1 MTQPGP
7 SATPARPANSLRRVG
22 SESRLWLGLVM
33 VAYLGLACC
42 YALLTPVDNAPDESA
57 HRVYVQWL
65 AENRRLPVFD
75 PADAQHYELH
85 QPPLY
90 YALCLPAYLGGGNGV
105 ETERVTR
112 AMRFV
117 NVILGLALVLL
128 TFGFAAHMLPDKPWA
143 VLGATAFAAFLP
155 MQVALCASLNND
167 VLTDVLIAGALWL
180 LAVQLRAGRQ
190 PREKGKDGEG
200 PGAKRARRAKRNAR
214 VQTEPVEQEW
224 VRSDTGG
231 FTPWRM
237 AAVGALAGLGLLT
250 KTQAVFLLPVIW
262 LAALVG
268 WWNRDVPMKRALGL
282 AALATGVSLAVGGWW
297 LVRNQLLYG
306 DPLAMRVFLQAFVT
320 TRPTPETMM
329 AAAHLSP
336 TEYVGQLV
344 LPWTFRSFWGMFGPS
359 AAGRFAFYPAWTYRL
374 LGAFTLAAAAGVGVW
389 LFRGPRVA
397 WQRRALLPPT
407 LLGALVVASFVGF
420 NMTFFQAQGRYLLPA
435 LPLWALLF
443 AVGVESLAPPR
454 ARSLLALAVSLLML
468 ALSVGGI
475 AVIGLLLVP
484 PSVG

>member
-1 MTQPGP
+1 MGLLGRGGAGP
-7 SATPARPANSLRRVG
+7 
-22 SESRLWLGLVM
+22 RLCLGLVM
-33 VAYLGLACC
+33 GAYLGLACC

-90 YALCLPAYLGGGNGV
+90 YALCLPAYLAGGDGV

-128 TFGFAAHMLPDKPWA
+128 TFGFTAHMLPDKPWA

-180 LAVQLRAGRQ
+180 LAIQLRAGRQ
-190 PREKGKDGEG
+190 PREKGKDGDG
-200 PGAKRARRAKRNAR
+200 SRAKRGRRAKPNAR
-214 VQTEPVEQEW
+214 VQTEPEEQEW

-262 LAALVG
+262 LAVLVG
-268 WWNRDVPMKRALGL
+268 WWNRDVPVKRAVGL
-282 AALATGVSLAVGGWW
+282 AAVATGVSLAVGGWW

-306 DPLAMRVFLQAFVT
+306 DPLAMRVFLQAFVS

-329 AAAHLSP
+329 AAAHLTP
-336 TEYVGQLV
+336 TQYAVQWV
-344 LPWTFRSFWGMFGPS
+344 LPWTFKSFWGMFGPS

-374 LGAFTLAAAAGVGVW
+374 LGAFTLAAVAGVGLW
-389 LFRGPRVA
+389 LFREPRVA
-397 WQRRALLPPT
+397 WQRRALLPAAF
-407 LLGALVVASFVGF
+407 LGALVVASFVRF
-420 NMTFFQAQGRYLLPA
+420 NVTFFQAQGRYLLPA
-435 LPLWALLF
+435 LPLWAVLF
-443 AVGVESLAPPR
+443 AVGVGSLAPPR
-454 ARSLLALAVSLLML
+454 ARPLLALAVSLLML

-475 AVIGLLLVP
+475 AVIMLQLVP
-484 PSVG
+484 PAPDIRSWR